1 MAIALCHNGESLSHS
16 GDHIRLG
23 RTGTLENGLTPC
35 WGCLLYEVF
44 ILLIEAHLW
53 GKDTCQKLSC
63 ISDSWSSKLLAKAGV
78 CVGRGPFQL
87 FDSHSIV
94 SQLPQVLWSSR

>member
-16 GDHIRLG
+16 GDHIPLG
-23 RTGTLENGLTPC
+23 RSGNVENGLTPC
-35 WGCLLYEVF
+35 WVCVLSEVGTLLS
-44 ILLIEAHLW
+44 EAHLW
-53 GKDTCQKLSC
+53 GTDTCQKLSC
-63 ISDSWSSKLLAKAGV
+63 ISDSWNSKRLAKAGV
-78 CVGRGPFQL
+78 RGGGGQFQL